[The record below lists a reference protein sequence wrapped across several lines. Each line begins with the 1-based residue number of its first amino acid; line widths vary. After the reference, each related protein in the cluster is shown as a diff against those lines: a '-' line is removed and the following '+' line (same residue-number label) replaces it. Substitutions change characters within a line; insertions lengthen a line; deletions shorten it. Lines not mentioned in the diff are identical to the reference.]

1 MSEGY
6 FEGVESKYDGIT
18 VACFYSSMGLNRE
31 LFEVKLLKKK
41 ILIYIN
47 INIKLIKDYQT
58 AYTYH
63 KKALERW

>member
-31 LFEVKLLKKK
+31 LFE
-41 ILIYIN
+41 
-47 INIKLIKDYQT
+47 DYQT